1 MSAVVNALWNVLSYL
16 VEAYIAGD
24 EIEAGRILQEVV
36 YGAICGV
43 IGGMKPGII
52 KIATNILLDATNNL
66 IKQIVFEKKQY
77 SHKML
82 GLACLDAV
90 ENQLVSILWNH
101 KCGEWCYVKI

>member
-1 MSAVVNALWNVLSYL
+1 MRSL
-16 VEAYIAGD
+16 
-24 EIEAGRILQEVV
+24 
-36 YGAICGV
+36 
-43 IGGMKPGII
+43 
-52 KIATNILLDATNNL
+52 ATNILLDATNNL

-101 KCGEWCYVKI
+101 KYSNRLSAFKETLIFCGLWDIKKEKWMCVFRSFE

>member
-1 MSAVVNALWNVLSYL
+1 MRSL
-16 VEAYIAGD
+16 
-24 EIEAGRILQEVV
+24 
-36 YGAICGV
+36 
-43 IGGMKPGII
+43 
-52 KIATNILLDATNNL
+52 ATNILLDATNNL

-101 KCGEWCYVKI
+101 KY